1 MTTETAPAAVKGIKA
16 RGADFVLYWVTDMER
31 AVRFYRDFL
40 GLPEGSNWDNY
51 WVEFDAAP
59 TTIALCRT
67 GGDANAPAVTTGK
80 HAPSMYFAV
89 EDVNAAV
96 EAAKS
101 AGYTVVMGP
110 EDGSVCI
117 SAVILDPD
125 GNAVGLH
132 TRKDGTWG

>member
-1 MTTETAPAAVKGIKA
+1 MAAEAPSKTGSSIKV

-31 AVRFYRDFL
+31 SMRFYRDFL
-40 GLPEGSNWDNY
+40 GLSEGSNWDNY
-51 WVEFDAAP
+51 WVELDAPP

-67 GGDANAPAVTTGK
+67 GADAGAPAVTTGK
-80 HAPSMYFAV
+80 HAPSIYFAV
-89 EDVNAAV
+89 EDVRAAV
-96 EAAKS
+96 EAARA
-101 AGYTVVMGP
+101 AGHTVAVEP

>member
-1 MTTETAPAAVKGIKA
+1 MATETAASSKIKV

-31 AVRFYRDFL
+31 SMRFYRDFL

-67 GGDANAPAVTTGK
+67 GSDANAPAVTTGK
-80 HAPSMYFAV
+80 HAPSIYFAV
-89 EDVNAAV
+89 EDVRAAV
-96 EAAKS
+96 EVARAA
-101 AGYTVVMGP
+101 GHTVDVEA

-132 TRKDGTWG
+132 TRKDGTVG